1 MIGKIKYI
9 IKFNFT
15 FFTFFNVTVDVLKLH
30 VRLILYFYWTVMIQ
44 KEGTRIMKAQD
55 HRGRF
60 MREGT
65 PEADD

>member
-9 IKFNFT
+9 IKVNFT
-15 FFTFFNVTVDVLKLH
+15 FFTFFNVTVDVFKLH
-30 VRLILYFYWTVMIQ
+30 VRLTLYFYWTVMIQ

-55 HRGRF
+55 YRGMF